1 MPTSDNKN
9 RKNLPKL
16 PVVTAVLT
24 CKDNES
30 TIVDCVNS
38 LANQDYPSLQTVIID
53 RGSKDETC
61 KQIES
66 ILDPDELSSAKH
78 RFIYKDKIFYFYK
91 TDPPIPIGQAK
102 NIGIKSTFD
111 STHIFAMVTGNVE
124 FISDKI
130 SKSVIKIMEYPN
142 QVGIVYSDYID
153 HKGFIKYHRPY
164 ERIVIEKDMDLISP
178 CFLINKAALSKVGL
192 YQDNLDLYEDYD
204 LALKIG
210 VEHIIVHLPEPL
222 YIQHD

>member
-1 MPTSDNKN
+1 MPTPDNKD

-24 CKDNES
+24 CKDNAS
-30 TIVDCVNS
+30 TIVDCINS

-53 RGSKDETC
+53 RGSKDDTC
-61 KQIES
+61 VQIES
-66 ILDPDELSSAKH
+66 LFGTNQISSD
-78 RFIYKDKIFYFYK
+78 RFHLIKNDKS
-91 TDPPIPIGQAK
+91 IPIGQAK

-111 STHIFAMVTGNVE
+111 NTHIFAMINGNVQ
-124 FISDKI
+124 FMPDKI
-130 SKSVIKIMEYPN
+130 SKSVVKIMEYPN
-142 QVGIVYSDYID
+142 QVGIVYSDFID
-153 HKGFIKYHRPY
+153 SRGFVKYHRPY
-164 ERIVIEKDMDLISP
+164 ERVVIEKDMDLISP
-178 CFLINKAALSKVGL
+178 CFLINKAALNKVGL

-204 LALKIG
+204 LVLKIG

>member
-1 MPTSDNKN
+1 MPTPDNKD
-9 RKNLPKL
+9 RKDPPKL

-30 TIVDCVNS
+30 TIVDCIKS
-38 LANQDYPSLQTVIID
+38 LVNQDYPMLQTVIVD
-53 RGSKDETC
+53 RGSTDNTHKLIT
-61 KQIES
+61 QLIE
-66 ILDPDELSSAKH
+66 DNN
-78 RFIYKDKIFYFYK
+78 RFHIVDNTKS
-91 TDPPIPIGQAK
+91 IPIGQAK
-102 NIGIKSTFD
+102 NIGIKSTFEH
-111 STHIFAMVTGNVE
+111 SHIFAMIDGNVS
-124 FISDKI
+124 FMPDKI
-130 SKSVIKIMEYPN
+130 SKSVIKIMEYPK
-142 QVGIVYSDYID
+142 QIGIVYSDFID
-153 HKGFIKYHRPY
+153 SRGFVKYHRPY
-164 ERIVIEKDMDLISP
+164 ERMTIEQDMDLISP